1 MLSFLPLTRALGLLL
16 LFTLS
21 GHALDACGSSAP
33 YNSYPA
39 DTITRATVDFAE
51 SSSMV
56 PEGSG
61 RIDIEVVVE
70 AVGRLAGEGRIK
82 VADASTAVEGVDYT
96 LENHTLRFTADG
108 PKVLKI
114 SLDILDNNLAGGR
127 YLILEIELP
136 DDGMLVLGKRARHIV
151 LIQDTDGAPPAAPPS
166 PRVKLSHLSSYTF
179 PKGASAEI
187 LAYDAASARL
197 FVTNALENKLAILD
211 FSVPSE
217 IREARSVHLNVFG
230 GRINSVATHEG
241 IVAAAVQ
248 GLHATDPG
256 RVVFLDT
263 DGIFI
268 SAVTVGVMPDMILFS
283 PDGSKVLTANE
294 GEPNEPYTIDPEGS
308 VSIIDISEGVAN
320 PACTTL
326 DFAAFNNRRA
336 ELLAQGIRIFGPGA
350 SVAQDLEPEYIA
362 ISDDGSTAYVICQE
376 NNAVAVVNLSLPEI
390 TALLPFGYKDWTAEG
405 LTLDVSNK
413 SGGVFFANWPVRGM
427 YQPDAA
433 DYFTVGGKGYLITAN
448 EGHARDYK
456 GYTEEFR
463 VKDKEMVLDEHSFP
477 GGQYLKDDVLLG
489 RLRVSRASGDSD
501 GDGRFEALYT
511 FGGRSFSIWDA
522 ATGAQVYD
530 SGNALE
536 QITAADPVFGA
547 LFNSQNDKNDLKS
560 RSDDKGPEPASVTVA
575 ELNGIPLAFIGLER
589 IGGVMMY
596 DLSQPR
602 APAFIQYI
610 NTRTLD
616 SLGGDLSPEGLIYIA
631 PEDSPTG
638 FAFVLT
644 ANELSGSVAA
654 FELATAPSV
663 SFAEA
668 NSVTAEGA
676 GELQIELVVEKA
688 GKLAG
693 EASVKVVAP
702 SNARQGED
710 YILATTSVAF
720 EAGSKDSKAI
730 KVDILNNDLK
740 GAHYLILEI
749 DPANSTVNIGETS
762 RHILLIQ
769 DDDNTADKQ

>member
-1 MLSFLPLTRALGLLL
+1 
-16 LFTLS
+16 
-21 GHALDACGSSAP
+21 
-33 YNSYPA
+33 
-39 DTITRATVDFAE
+39 
-51 SSSMV
+51 MV

-61 RIDIEVVVE
+61 RVDIEVVVAAVASLDGE
-70 AVGRLAGEGRIK
+70 ARVK

-96 LENHTLRFTADG
+96 MGNSSLRFTSEG
-108 PKVLKI
+108 PRVLKI

-136 DDGMLVLGKRARHIV
+136 ESSQLVLGKRARHIV
-151 LIQDTDGAPPAAPPS
+151 LIQDTDGVPPAAPPS
-166 PRVKLSHLSSYTF
+166 PRVKLSHLGSYTF
-179 PKGASAEI
+179 AKGASAEI
-187 LAYDAASARL
+187 LAYDPNSARL

-211 FSVPSE
+211 FSDPSD
-217 IREARSVHLNVFG
+217 IREIRSVHLNVFG
-230 GRINSVATHEG
+230 GRINSVATHDG
-241 IVAAAVQ
+241 VVAAAVQ
-248 GLHATDPG
+248 SLTSTDPG

-263 DGIFI
+263 NGLFI

-294 GEPNEPYTIDPEGS
+294 GEPNEEYTIDPEGS
-308 VSIIDISEGVAN
+308 ASIIDISEGVAN

-326 DFAAFNNRRA
+326 DFTSFNSRRA
-336 ELLAQGIRIFGPGA
+336 ELLAQGVRIFGPGA

-376 NNAVAVVNLSLPEI
+376 NNAVAVVDLRLSEI
-390 TALLPFGYKDWTAEG
+390 TALLPFGYKDWMAEG

-413 SGGVFFANWPVRGM
+413 SGGVFFANWPIRGM

-463 VKDKEMVLDEHSFP
+463 VKDKEMVLNEQCFP
-477 GGQYLKDDVLLG
+477 GGQYLKDDALLG

-560 RSDDKGPEPASVTVA
+560 RSDDKGPEPAAVTVA
-575 ELNGIPLAFIGLER
+575 ELNGTPFAFIGLER
-589 IGGVMMY
+589 IGGVMVY

-602 APAFIQYI
+602 SPEFIQYI
-610 NTRTLD
+610 NTRSVD

-638 FAFVLT
+638 FACVL
-644 ANELSGSVAA
+644 AAHEVSGSVAA
-654 FELATAPSV
+654 FEVATAPDV

-668 NSVTAEGA
+668 NSITVKGA
-676 GELQIELVVEKA
+676 GELQIRLIVENA
-688 GKLAG
+688 GKLSG
-693 EASVKVVAP
+693 EAKVKVVAP
-702 SNARQGED
+702 SNAREGED
-710 YILATTSVAF
+710 YVLATTSVAF
-720 EAGSKDSKAI
+720 EAGSKDPKAI
-730 KVDILNNDLK
+730 KIDILNNDLK
-740 GAHYLILEI
+740 GARYLILEI
-749 DPANSTVNIGETS
+749 DPASSTVNIGETS